1 MKIHIPDL
9 RHRSLLAFCR
19 QAVWDDLA
27 RPSVSV
33 PGGRR
38 GLRILWILAVG
49 VCFIG
54 TLDLEQH
61 YNLGYGPA
69 MVLTVARAAPVV
81 LAPGRPRTAWWTEL
95 TAAVTTAALS
105 RPHSS
110 SEPWPW
116 AVTSLLTVAVV
127 LAVVG
132 LRTSR
137 RATFAMWLEVLAAG
151 ALLIAL
157 VPTHDGWIALLPM
170 SVFLAVAAVT
180 ADAVRGRGEAE
191 ARLVT
196 AEQISVAE
204 QARATLLAERA
215 RIARELHD
223 VVAHHMSVITVQA
236 DSAPYRIPDVP
247 AAATEEFAAIAT
259 EARRSLAE
267 MRRLLHVLRSEES
280 PDGEHTPQP
289 GLPDLPTLIET
300 TGRAGIDARLVVAD
314 DVPTGAELPA
324 VVGLSAYR
332 LVQEALSN
340 VVRHA
345 PGARAHV
352 SVDYV
357 DGAVRIGVVNSGA
370 TGAQHPVETRAG
382 GHGLV
387 GMRERVAMLDGEL
400 TAQALPDG
408 GFHVTAVL
416 PLPGTP

>member
-1 MKIHIPDL
+1 MHTHAPDL
-9 RHRSLLAFCR
+9 RRRSPLAFCR
-19 QAVWDDLA
+19 QAVWGDLA
-27 RPSVSV
+27 RPSVPV
-33 PGGRR
+33 PGGRW
-38 GLRILWILAVG
+38 GLRLLWFLAVG
-49 VCFIG
+49 ICCLG
-54 TLDLEQH
+54 TLDLVQH
-61 YNLGYGPA
+61 YQLGYGPA
-69 MVLTVARAAPVV
+69 LALTVARAAPLV
-81 LAPGRPRTAWWTEL
+81 LVSRRPRTAWGMEL
-95 TAAVTTAALS
+95 AAAVTTAALS

-116 AVTSLLTVAVV
+116 AVTSLLTVVVV

-137 RATFAMWLEVLAAG
+137 RATFAMWVEVLAAG
-151 ALLIAL
+151 LVFVAL
-157 VPTHDGWIALLPM
+157 VPTRDGWIALLPM
-170 SVFLAVAAVT
+170 SVFLTVAAVT

-191 ARLVT
+191 ARLAT

-236 DSAPYRIPDVP
+236 DSAPYRIPDMP
-247 AAATEEFAAIAT
+247 AAATEEFATIAT

-289 GLPDLPTLIET
+289 GLLDLPTLIET

-314 DVPTGAELPA
+314 DVPTGTELPA

-345 PGARAHV
+345 PGARAQV

-357 DGAVRIGVVNSGA
+357 DAAVRIGVVNSGA
-370 TGAQHPVETRAG
+370 AGARHTVESRVG

-408 GFHVTAVL
+408 GFQVTAVL
-416 PLPGTP
+416 PLSGTS

>member
-1 MKIHIPDL
+1 
-9 RHRSLLAFCR
+9 
-19 QAVWDDLA
+19 V
-27 RPSVSV
+27 
-33 PGGRR
+33 
-38 GLRILWILAVG
+38 

-54 TLDLEQH
+54 TLDLTQH

-69 MVLTVARAAPVV
+69 MALTVARAAPIV
-81 LAPGRPRTAWWTEL
+81 LAPSRPRTAWWTEL
-95 TAAVTTAALS
+95 TAVVATAALT
-105 RPHSS
+105 RPHSG

-116 AVTSLLTVAVV
+116 AVTSLLTIAAV
-127 LAVVG
+127 LTVVG
-132 LRTSR
+132 SRTSR

-151 ALLIAL
+151 ALLVAL
-157 VPTHDGWIALLPM
+157 VSTHDGWIGLLPM
-170 SVFLAVAAVT
+170 SVALAVAAVT
-180 ADAVRGRGEAE
+180 ADAVRGRGEAQ
-191 ARLVT
+191 ARLAN
-196 AEQISVAE
+196 AEQISAAE

-247 AAATEEFAAIAT
+247 AAAAEEFAAIAT

-289 GLPDLPTLIET
+289 GLPDLDTLIET
-300 TGRAGIDARLVVAD
+300 TRRAGIDARLVVAD
-314 DVPTGAELPA
+314 DVPTGTELPA

-345 PGARAHV
+345 PGARANV

-357 DGAVRIGVVNSGA
+357 HGSIRIGVVNSSA
-370 TGAQHPVETRAG
+370 TGARPAVETRAG

-387 GMRERVAMLDGEL
+387 GMQERVAMLDGEL
-400 TAQALPDG
+400 TAQALSDG
-408 GFHVTAVL
+408 GFHLTAVL
-416 PLPGTP
+416 PLSGTP

>member
-9 RHRSLLAFCR
+9 RCRSLLAFCR

-27 RPSVSV
+27 RPSVPI
-33 PGGRR
+33 PGGRW
-38 GLRILWILAVG
+38 GLRTLWILAVA
-49 VCFIG
+49 VYFIG
-54 TLDLEQH
+54 TLDLAQH
-61 YNLGYGPA
+61 YNLGFGPA
-69 MVLTVARAAPVV
+69 MALTVARAAPVV
-81 LAPGRPRTAWWTEL
+81 LAPSRPGTAWWTEL

-127 LAVVG
+127 FAVVG

-137 RATFAMWLEVLAAG
+137 RATFAMWLEALAAG
-151 ALLIAL
+151 ALLVAL

-180 ADAVRGRGEAE
+180 ADALRGRGEAQ
-191 ARLVT
+191 ARLAA
-196 AEQISVAE
+196 AEQISAAE

-259 EARRSLAE
+259 QARRSLTE

-300 TGRAGIDARLVVAD
+300 TSRAGIDTRLVVAE

-324 VVGLSAYR
+324 AVGLSAYR

-352 SVDYV
+352 KVDYAE
-357 DGAVRIGVVNSGA
+357 GAVRIRVVNSGA
-370 TGAQHPVETRAG
+370 TGTRHSVETRAG

-400 TAQALPDG
+400 TARALPDG
-408 GFHVTAVL
+408 GFHVTAIL
-416 PLPGTP
+416 PLSGIS